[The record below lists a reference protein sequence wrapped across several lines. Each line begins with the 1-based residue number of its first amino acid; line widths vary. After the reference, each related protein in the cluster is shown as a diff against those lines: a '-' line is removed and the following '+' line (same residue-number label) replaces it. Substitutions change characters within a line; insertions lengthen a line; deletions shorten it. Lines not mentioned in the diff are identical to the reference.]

1 MQLNIPLLMRY
12 AQSQGYTI
20 VQGNQFPLQSN
31 IFPQLMTLYISK
43 YFQNYQGPN
52 STYTE
57 AVIQTT
63 NSLLDLSLRR
73 N

>member
-12 AQSQGYTI
+12 AQSQGYII

-31 IFPQLMTLYISK
+31 IFPQLVTLYISK

>member
-1 MQLNIPLLMRY
+1 MQLNIPLLMRH

>member
-1 MQLNIPLLMRY
+1 MQLNIPLLMLY
-12 AQSQGYTI
+12 MQSQGYII
-20 VQGNQFPLQSN
+20 VQGNQFPLQPN
-31 IFPQLMTLYISK
+31 IFPQLMTLYMSK

-63 NSLLDLSLRR
+63 NSLLNLSLGS